1 MEGTKQLYE
10 CNGTVWMPKS
20 VGGQSVGGTC
30 DIGWMKHENKC
41 YKIHRTKKNWM
52 TAQVKLQ
59 SMTHRK

>member
-1 MEGTKQLYE
+1 M
-10 CNGTVWMPKS
+10 WMPKS

-52 TAQVKLQ
+52 TAQVKLRQ
-59 SMTHRK
+59 TRSNTGVKNYES

>member
-1 MEGTKQLYE
+1 
-10 CNGTVWMPKS
+10 MPKS

-52 TAQVKLQ
+52 TAQVNFQ
-59 SMTHRK
+59 SMSHMI

>member
-1 MEGTKQLYE
+1 M
-10 CNGTVWMPKS
+10 WMPKS

-52 TAQVKLQ
+52 TAQVKLRQ
-59 SMTHRK
+59 YTGSISQKL